1 MGLSIK
7 QKNNS
12 CTGIKLAA
20 ELESSEANLRK
31 FIIVHGYVYDEFG
44 KKNEKHSKCKYFKSN
59 IF

>member
-7 QKNNS
+7 QKNNL

-44 KKNEKHSKCKYFKSN
+44 KRKK
-59 IF
+59 